1 MVDVKKLMLD
11 EIQKNSN
18 IQTSS
23 LDETEELIDTGLE
36 KNEDNLTA
44 VAVAY
49 LDDKGYRRSSLNLEF
64 AKQKI
69 LEVSKDYDTI
79 IVQQRRVEE
88 TDLFEKAT
96 TAELRDALDVCLVRT
111 VSEIFKGVSRMSEKH
126 YEYKTDYVNAIYLE
140 DERPKNGRLGLEE
153 FESLDEKLNRY
164 ASEGWELD
172 KMHNEPKGT
181 KVFLVF
187 KREKM
192 S

>member
-1 MVDVKKLMLD
+1 MADIKKLMLE
-11 EIQKNSN
+11 EIQKSKH

-23 LDETEELIDTGLE
+23 LDESEVLIDTGLE
-36 KNEDNLTA
+36 KNDENLTA
-44 VAVAY
+44 VSVAY
-49 LDDKGYRRSSLNLEF
+49 LDEKGYRRTGLNLDF

-69 LEVSKDYDTI
+69 LELSKDYDTI
-79 IVQQRRVEE
+79 IIQQKRVEE

-96 TAELRDALDVCLVRT
+96 TTELRDALEVCLVSA
-111 VSEIFKGVSRMSEKH
+111 VSEIFKDVDRMAEKH
-126 YEYKTDYVNAIYLE
+126 YEYKTDYVEAIYLE
-140 DERPKNGRLGLEE
+140 KDRPKGSRLGMEE

-181 KVFLVF
+181 KVFLIF

-192 S
+192 E